1 MVRKNIKIIVEF
13 DGTNYAGWQRQKNAV
28 AIQQKIEH
36 AIKEI
41 TKEEIEVTGASRTDA
56 GVHAK
61 GFVGNFFTESSIPP
75 EKFKYAINTKLP
87 DDIVILHSEEASQD
101 FHARYSSKGKK
112 YVYTVLN
119 RKDRAAIHR
128 NYIYNF
134 QGELDLNLM
143 IEASKYFLG
152 THEFDSFRK
161 KGSSVKTTRR
171 TIYCLDILKNN
182 EEIKFI
188 ISGDGFLYNMVRIIV
203 GTLLEVGINKI
214 RSQDIKDIILA
225 KDRTKAGKAVPAS
238 GLCLEEVFY

>member
-1 MVRKNIKIIVEF
+1 MIKNIKIIVEF
-13 DGTNYAGWQRQKNAV
+13 DGTNYAGWQRQKNAIT
-28 AIQQKIEH
+28 IQQKIED

-41 TKEEIEVTGASRTDA
+41 TKEEIEVIGSSRTDA

-61 GFVGNFFTESSIPP
+61 GFVANFFTESNIPP
-75 EKFKYAINTKLP
+75 EKFKYAINAKLP
-87 DDIVILHSEEASQD
+87 KDIVILHSEEVSQD
-101 FHARYSSKGKK
+101 FHARYSSKGKM
-112 YVYTVLN
+112 YIYTVLN
-119 RKDRAAIHR
+119 RKDRAAINR

-134 QGELDLNLM
+134 QGELDLDSM

-182 EEIKFI
+182 EEIKCI

-214 RSQDIKDIILA
+214 KPQDIKDIILA
-225 KDRTKAGKAVPAS
+225 KDRTKAGKSVPAS